1 MHKTAGITELLQLI
15 HNMPVTINV
24 LKGNFDLKELPLKIL
39 NNAPASL
46 TKGEIVIVREGSER
60 WLYWNT
66 EGTIFKAKG
75 TVV

>member
-1 MHKTAGITELLQLI
+1 
-15 HNMPVTINV
+15 MPVGINV
-24 LKGNFDLKELPLKIL
+24 IKGNFDLKELPLKIL
-39 NNAPASL
+39 DDAPTDL
-46 TKGEIVIVREGSER
+46 NEGEIVIVRHGAER